1 MLKRILIP
9 QLVYLEL
16 FLHFVYNYIL
26 LHSGDEFLSA
36 QNLLDE
42 LIKTLPFRVYG
53 RGAVLTLLREMGF
66 QVKNKT
72 PIEVIDIFRDDNS
85 GELVCK
91 LTPDGTGELT
101 AALTNLKLDIKHPLY
116 QKVKNYQAEVS
127 EALGKIDEEDTRQ
140 TSIDQED
147 RGGFRVGNLY
157 KNK

>member
-1 MLKRILIP
+1 M
-9 QLVYLEL
+9 
-16 FLHFVYNYIL
+16 
-26 LHSGDEFLSA
+26 SA
-36 QNLLDE
+36 QTLLDE
-42 LIKTLPFRVYG
+42 LIKCLPLKVYG

-72 PIEVIDIFRDDNS
+72 PLEVIDIFRDDNS

-91 LTPDGTGELT
+91 LTPDGTGEFT

-116 QKVKNYQAEVS
+116 QQVKNYQAEVS

>member
-1 MLKRILIP
+1 M
-9 QLVYLEL
+9 
-16 FLHFVYNYIL
+16 
-26 LHSGDEFLSA
+26 SA
-36 QNLLDE
+36 QTLLDE
-42 LIKTLPFRVYG
+42 LIKCLPLKVYG

-72 PIEVIDIFRDDNS
+72 PLEVIDIFRDDNS

-91 LTPDGTGELT
+91 LTPDGTGEFT

-116 QKVKNYQAEVS
+116 QQVKNYQAEVS
-127 EALGKIDEEDTRQ
+127 EALGKLDEEDTRQ